1 MVYHG
6 EFAEYFIRSFCETVY
21 KYQGADIDE
30 NYNIYDVHRMH
41 KKTIKKFEYI
51 HMNFKEVKNR
61 YFIRVQP
68 RLELLKSKF
77 SSMFKNTNIYIIMF
91 DDGRVYLGLTF
102 VELKMRLKWHLSNKK
117 SQVYND

>member
-1 MVYHG
+1 MM
-6 EFAEYFIRSFCETVY
+6 FIVC
-21 KYQGADIDE
+21 I
-30 NYNIYDVHRMH
+30 

-77 SSMFKNTNIYIIMF
+77 SSMSKNTNIYITVF

>member
-1 MVYHG
+1 MKSSQNTSSEVSVKQCTSIRVQILMRTIISTM
-6 EFAEYFIRSFCETVY
+6 FIVC
-21 KYQGADIDE
+21 I
-30 NYNIYDVHRMH
+30 

-68 RLELLKSKF
+68 RLELLNSKF
-77 SSMFKNTNIYIIMF
+77 SSIFKNTKIYIIMF

-102 VELKMRLKWHLSNKK
+102 VELKMRLKWHLSN
-117 SQVYND
+117 